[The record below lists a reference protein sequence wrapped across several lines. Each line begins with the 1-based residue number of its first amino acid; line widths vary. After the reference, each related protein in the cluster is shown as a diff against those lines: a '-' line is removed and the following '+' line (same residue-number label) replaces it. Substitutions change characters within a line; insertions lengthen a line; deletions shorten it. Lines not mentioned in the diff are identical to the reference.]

1 MQLCFSLRSA
11 ATPFFIV
18 CRSSFQKTNAWAAEK
33 KETLS
38 AKNFVKNEFWL
49 QKKTLLSCFRCW
61 KNKVHGFCTRSFFLC
76 TNGSKKNFFLEHRN
90 SLSFFFSNQSFGII
104 SFKMGLKRFSLW
116 TFFSKNWNARGLSKI
131 KNNSW
136 QKVRLS
142 EAPYPRPAPAN
153 QPYLGNLIDP
163 RKLFWKVFVFFR
175 FAKKKQNILWDNFY
189 KEFFF
194 INL

>member
-1 MQLCFSLRSA
+1 MFFSSISSNTFFYCLSFKFSKNKCLSCRKKRNFVCKKLCQERILTSKKDFALMFSLL
-11 ATPFFIV
+11 
-18 CRSSFQKTNAWAAEK
+18 
-33 KETLS
+33 KEQSTWILHE
-38 AKNFVKNEFWL
+38 V
-49 QKKTLLSCFRCW
+49 
-61 KNKVHGFCTRSFFLC
+61 VFLC